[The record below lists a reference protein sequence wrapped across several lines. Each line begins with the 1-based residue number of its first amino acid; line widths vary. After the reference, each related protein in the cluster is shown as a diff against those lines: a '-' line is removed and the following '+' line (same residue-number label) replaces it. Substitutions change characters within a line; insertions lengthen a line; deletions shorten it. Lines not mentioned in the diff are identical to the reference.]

1 MKTCFSSRFNHT
13 NGVYLTKVVQTT
25 LGDREYKALRD
36 ALRRRGETL
45 RGGLRRAIIR
55 FIEEETTID
64 PSDPIFDMPENASS
78 GKGDLAQRH
87 DAYLYDEE

>member
-1 MKTCFSSRFNHT
+1 L
-13 NGVYLTKVVQTT
+13 VI
-25 LGDREYKALRD
+25 A
-36 ALRRRGETL
+36 
-45 RGGLRRAIIR
+45 
-55 FIEEETTID
+55 ETTID